1 MSKNED
7 SAKLKEYKEMRKM
20 AKKAG
25 IADLMQVYGEYKR
38 LLDAT
43 KRYLQETNPKLTFST
58 TDSTS

>member
-7 SAKLKEYKEMRKM
+7 SAKLEEYKEMQKM
-20 AKKAG
+20 AEKVG

-58 TDSTS
+58 TNSTS